1 MSGEI
6 KIHSSTVLQ
15 FFKYLIIGAD
25 SRTSDSSI
33 KLRRIRSISEDVV
46 YSMTSGRKKPSKH
59 LKLGLVIK
67 SLTGSKKVIEILNH
81 YGHCASCTN
90 IEELQTELTFSS
102 YSENFI
108 TPPEMNRSPN
118 FCTGLAFDNF
128 DCFVETSTGKDTPHD
143 TACIAYQ
150 RQREENAN
158 EVDQEYEN
166 QTAMEQVINKPVKR
180 RRAFVSY
187 GLDIESYYKKQ
198 KITSLVTVLLDN
210 EKKKLSHHLFHLQS
224 LRIHCGY

>member
-1 MSGEI
+1 MSGETEI
-6 KIHSSTVLQ
+6 PEEVLQ

-25 SRTSDSSI
+25 NRTSGSSS

-67 SLTGSKKVIEILNH
+67 SLTGSKKVIEMLNH
-81 YGHCASCTN
+81 YGQCARNSNT
-90 IEELQTELTFSS
+90 EELETELPFSS

-108 TPPEMNRSPN
+108 TLSEMKRSPN
-118 FCTGLAFDNF
+118 PCIGLAFDNS
-128 DCFVETSTGKDTPHD
+128 DCFVETSTGKDTLHD
-143 TACIAYQ
+143 TVCIAYQ

-166 QTAMEQVINKPVKR
+166 QTAMEQVIIKPVKR
-180 RRAFVSY
+180 RHAFVSY
-187 GLDIESYYKKQ
+187 GLDIEPYHKKQ
-198 KITSLVTVLLDN
+198 KITSHVMVPLDDERRN
-210 EKKKLSHHLFHLQS
+210 VVPSSLSSAKFKDTL
-224 LRIHCGY
+224 